1 MLQLGIIRPSSS
13 AWASPL
19 HMVPKRSGDWRP
31 CGNYRAL
38 NNVTIPDR
46 YPIPHIQDFTATLHG
61 ATIFSKLDLVRAY
74 HQVPVEPADIPKTA
88 VITPFG
94 LFEFLRMPF
103 GLRNAAQTFQRFI
116 DQVLHGLSFCYAY
129 VDDLLIASTS
139 PGEHRQHLHAVLDR
153 LSQHGVVINPDKC
166 VFGAS
171 ELHFLGHVV
180 NSNGIRPLDEKVS
193 IIRQFPQPNTRR
205 KLREFLGLINF
216 YRRFLPD
223 CARVVQLLND
233 LLSSTDNSTELHW
246 SSEALTAFTSIKD
259 ALADATLLSHPKPD
273 APTCIVTDASNEA
286 VGAVL
291 QQHIGNQ
298 WQSISYF
305 SRKLK
310 TRYSTFD
317 RELLAIY
324 LAIRHFRHFV
334 EGHLFHIRTDHKPLT
349 YALSI
354 QSDRHSPRQIRHL
367 DFISQFTSD
376 IRYIKGNDNV
386 VADALSR
393 VEVNVLHDGSP
404 VVDLA
409 MLATAQQQELD
420 LIRLQLSSSS
430 LVLESKPL
438 PDSDLEIVCD
448 VSTGVPRP
456 VVPTSL
462 RRMVFHS
469 LHSLSHPGVRA
480 TQHLITSRFVWPGIN
495 TDVRNWI
502 RSCLQCQ
509 RSKVQRHTVTPLSTF
524 ATPDARFDN
533 VHLDIVGPLPPSQGF
548 RYLLTVI
555 DRFTRWPEA
564 IPISDITAPTVA
576 QAFVH
581 GWISRFGTPSMVTT
595 DRGRQ
600 FESTLWKHLMQILG
614 STHTRTTAYHPAA
627 NGLIEH
633 FHRQLKASL
642 KACQNP
648 SHWVDSL
655 PLVLLGVRTAL
666 KEDLGCST
674 AELVYGTTL
683 RLPGEYFCPIQK
695 DSLAGPAEYVVG
707 LREAMQWL
715 KATPTQKQ
723 PGPKIH
729 VSKDLSSTTH
739 VFIRQDAVRKPL
751 QQPYSGPQKCSVAQT
766 NTLLLTFMGNVK

>member
-1 MLQLGIIRPSSS
+1 
-13 AWASPL
+13 
-19 HMVPKRSGDWRP
+19 MV
-31 CGNYRAL
+31 
-38 NNVTIPDR
+38 
-46 YPIPHIQDFTATLHG
+46 
-61 ATIFSKLDLVRAY
+61 
-74 HQVPVEPADIPKTA
+74 
-88 VITPFG
+88 
-94 LFEFLRMPF
+94 
-103 GLRNAAQTFQRFI
+103 
-116 DQVLHGLSFCYAY
+116 
-129 VDDLLIASTS
+129 
-139 PGEHRQHLHAVLDR
+139 
-153 LSQHGVVINPDKC
+153 
-166 VFGAS
+166 
-171 ELHFLGHVV
+171 
-180 NSNGIRPLDEKVS
+180 
-193 IIRQFPQPNTRR
+193 QP
-205 KLREFLGLINF
+205 
-216 YRRFLPD
+216 
-223 CARVVQLLND
+223 LND

-298 WQSISYF
+298 WQPISYF

-310 TRYSTFD
+310 PAETRYSTFD

-334 EGHLFHIRTDHKPLT
+334 EGRLFHIRTDHKPLT

-409 MLATAQQQELD
+409 MLATAQQQELY

-462 RRMVFHS
+462 CRMVFHS

-495 TDVRNWI
+495 TDVRNWT

-581 GWISRFGTPSMVTT
+581 GWISRFG
-595 DRGRQ
+595 
-600 FESTLWKHLMQILG
+600 
-614 STHTRTTAYHPAA
+614 Y
-627 NGLIEH
+627 
-633 FHRQLKASL
+633 
-642 KACQNP
+642 
-648 SHWVDSL
+648 
-655 PLVLLGVRTAL
+655 
-666 KEDLGCST
+666 
-674 AELVYGTTL
+674 
-683 RLPGEYFCPIQK
+683 
-695 DSLAGPAEYVVG
+695 
-707 LREAMQWL
+707 
-715 KATPTQKQ
+715 
-723 PGPKIH
+723 
-729 VSKDLSSTTH
+729 
-739 VFIRQDAVRKPL
+739 
-751 QQPYSGPQKCSVAQT
+751 
-766 NTLLLTFMGNVK
+766 